1 MWHFMSTSVHIL
13 VVDDNYQNLVA
24 TEALLARSGV
34 TVLTAACGREAGQQP
49 ALAGHELAA
58 RCRLLADEREPPGK
72 GQGLA
77 PGTTVSTVTMPRQA
91 APAP

>member
-24 TEALLARSGV
+24 TEALLARPGV